1 MASRFCRSA
10 SIKMVLTVCATLL
23 LGGADRSFAQEDE
36 VPLDLI
42 GTWRVDVIN
51 GAATNAQIETSLEI
65 EEAGT
70 VGGSGGCNSLFGP
83 LRFSDNGVRIGPL
96 AVSRKACQPD
106 ILKQE
111 QDFLKAVATVR
122 GFSKQESS
130 QTLLLQ
136 NAAGEEVM
144 RLTADN

>member
-1 MASRFCRSA
+1 MASRSCRNA
-10 SIKMVLTVCATLL
+10 PVKMVLAVCATLL
-23 LGGADRSFAQEDE
+23 LGGADRAFAQEDE

-42 GTWRVDVIN
+42 GTWRVATIN
-51 GAATNAQIETSLEI
+51 GAATNAEIKTSLEI

-83 LRFSDNGVRIGPL
+83 LRFNDGDIRIGPL

-111 QDFLKAVATVR
+111 KDFLKAVATVR
-122 GFSKQESS
+122 GFSKPQSS
-130 QTLLLQ
+130 QALLLL
-136 NAAGEEVM
+136 NGAGEEVV

>member
-1 MASRFCRSA
+1 MAFRFCRGTPV
-10 SIKMVLTVCATLL
+10 KTVLAVCATLL
-23 LGGADRSFAQEDE
+23 LGGTGHAFAQEDE
-36 VPLDLI
+36 VPLDLV
-42 GTWRVDVIN
+42 GTWRVVVIN
-51 GAATNAQIETSLEI
+51 GAATNAQINTLLEI

-83 LRFSDNGVRIGPL
+83 LRFGDGDVRIGPL
-96 AVSRKACQPD
+96 AVSRKSCQPD

-130 QTLLLQ
+130 QILLLL
-136 NAAGEEVM
+136 NGAGDEVM